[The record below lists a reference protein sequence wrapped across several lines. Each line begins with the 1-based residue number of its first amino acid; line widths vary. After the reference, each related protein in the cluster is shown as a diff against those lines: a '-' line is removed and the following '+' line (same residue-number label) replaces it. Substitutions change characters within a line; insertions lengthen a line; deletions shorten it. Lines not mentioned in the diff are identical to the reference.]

1 MIDPDEILRR
11 IDALSKNDEY
21 ERRYLGASEIGE
33 ECSRKLWLQFHGYI
47 EPEKFEPR
55 MLRLFFRGNR
65 EELIF
70 ETHLYDLGYEV
81 INRCTEQAGFYDGFF
96 GGHGDGVWLIEGDRV
111 ATEYKTHSVKSFAK
125 LKRGQLKK
133 EFPKHYAQCIIYA
146 GKFDCKYAI
155 YMAVCKDTD
164 ALFIDVIEFNEVE
177 YREYLNKAEFITMSD
192 KPPDR
197 IANVPT
203 AWACKWCN
211 AKDVCFGLSLPRI
224 HCKNCTSSFKSQAN
238 GKFGCEKNADKQLD
252 SRYFCEDHSLNPY
265 AMQDLKGWAPIEFFP
280 EYRAVKYQKRDGSE
294 FINGKAPFGIES
306 KELTND

>member
-1 MIDPDEILRR
+1 MINPDEILAR

-55 MLRLFFRGNR
+55 MLRLFSRGNR

-81 INRCTEQAGFYDGFF
+81 INQCTEQAGFYDGFF

-133 EFPKHYAQCIIYA
+133 EFPKHYAQCIVYS
-146 GKFDCKYAI
+146 GKFDCKYAL
-155 YMAVCKDTD
+155 YMAVCKDND
-164 ALFIDVIEFNEVE
+164 ELFFDVIPFDAEHYKE
-177 YREYLNKAEFITMSD
+177 YCDKAAYITATD
-192 KPPDR
+192 KPPER
-197 IANVPT
+197 IASKSSDFR
-203 AWACKWCN
+203 CKFCH
-211 AKDVCFGLSLPRI
+211 AHDVCWGHELPRVS
-224 HCKNCTSSFKSQAN
+224 CRNCTSVAKDPIN
-238 GKFGCEKNADKQLD
+238 GVFYCEKNKVLD
-252 SRYFCEDHSLNPY
+252 TSGFCAHHSLNPY
-265 AMQDLKGWAPIEFFP
+265 AMQDLQQWEPIEFFP
-280 EYRAVKYQKRDGSE
+280 KERSVKYKKPDGTE
-294 FINGKAPFGIES
+294 IINGFKYIQS
-306 KELTND
+306 KDLQL